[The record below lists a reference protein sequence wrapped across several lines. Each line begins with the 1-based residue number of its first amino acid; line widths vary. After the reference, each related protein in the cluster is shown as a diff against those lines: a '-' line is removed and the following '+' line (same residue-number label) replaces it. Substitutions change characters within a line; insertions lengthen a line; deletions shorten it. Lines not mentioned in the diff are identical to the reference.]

1 MRIKQLSMFETS
13 TAIETVDDFVE
24 AAFTV
29 YESAK
34 KRGWV
39 KDDFLTHMKYDFE
52 SHHGGTAPGAFVGY
66 DFFDYSPKGCRLSNY
81 KTGAEVFF
89 KKDAILK
96 AIKEGGYCD

>member
-1 MRIKQLSMFETS
+1 MRIQQLSLFET
-13 TAIETVDDFVE
+13 ADEIRTVEEFVE

-39 KDDFLTHMKYDFE
+39 KTDFKTHMEQEFKSF
-52 SHHGGTAPGAFVGY
+52 HGGTVPAAFVGY
-66 DFFDYSPKGCRLSNY
+66 EFFDYSPKGCRLSNY

>member
-1 MRIKQLSMFETS
+1 MRQLSLFQTTEE
-13 TAIETVDDFVE
+13 IRTVEDFVE

-39 KDDFLTHMKYDFE
+39 KYDFTTHMKYEFE
-52 SHHGGTAPGAFVGY
+52 GYHGGTAPGAFVGY

-81 KTGAEVFF
+81 ETGAEVFF
-89 KKDAILK
+89 KKDAIMK
-96 AIKEGGYCD
+96 AIQKGGYA